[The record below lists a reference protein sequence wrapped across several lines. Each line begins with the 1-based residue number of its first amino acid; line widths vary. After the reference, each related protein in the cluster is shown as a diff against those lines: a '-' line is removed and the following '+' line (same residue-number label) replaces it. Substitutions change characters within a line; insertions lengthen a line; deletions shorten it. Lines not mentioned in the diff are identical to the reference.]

1 VSEGSGVVVNILTHC
16 VTFYLSDRFDSHNF
30 APFYQNSYRMR
41 LFLFATVLLASFTLS
56 AKDQSASASVSVY
69 GTETVASSQID
80 KKKQRRNKRM
90 NKKRKKACAN
100 WSKRSYAG

>member
-1 VSEGSGVVVNILTHC
+1 
-16 VTFYLSDRFDSHNF
+16 
-30 APFYQNSYRMR
+30 MR
-41 LFLFATVLLASFTLS
+41 LFVFSTVLFTSITLS
-56 AKDQSASASVSVY
+56 AKEQSASVTVSDY
-69 GTETVASSQID
+69 GTETIASLQID